1 MRETVEKGW
10 GVPQR
15 FAATMREIW
24 QLQPQFDYTRGARPH
39 KMLAQA
45 RFRAAYDFLVL
56 RGEVG
61 EVERD
66 LVEWWTKFQHTDA
79 EARVEMTLVT
89 QQRRQHGQG
98 DGADGKPNRK
108 RRRSRKKKPAADK
121 PES

>member
-1 MRETVEKGW
+1 MFTPQVEKSKPAT
-10 GVPQR
+10 PQT
-15 FAATMREIW
+15 AHCC
-24 QLQPQFDYTRGARPH
+24 PDY
-39 KMLAQA
+39 
-45 RFRAAYDFLVL
+45 RAAYDFLVL

-66 LVEWWTKFQHTDA
+66 LVEWWTKFQHADA
-79 EARVEMTLVT
+79 EARAEMTLVT